1 MASPLQQVVQQQTPP
16 PPTIDPKAQQEGIV
30 ANMITEAPQKSTED
44 DYLRSVLAK
53 SSLASKQLSDQ
64 MELMRSNLDR
74 RTNIPFDPTLMQAA
88 AGFLAPTKTG
98 SFGESLG
105 AAAGNAATQ
114 AEKDWL
120 RTQETEKMKVE
131 LLQKQALLQQQMS
144 GREFLTQ
151 QGTFGEPRGTA
162 QPSGGATGA
171 TGSASATGV
180 GTGVGSATGATQRPR
195 GWVTERDISI
205 AEAIGDPSTIKH
217 IEEKYKRQQEQ
228 QKQLLD
234 ERKTQAA
241 ELTASNVK
249 FDIAPQGLR
258 GFVVKD
264 VPSKDMDKYKK
275 VIEQYHLD
283 GDINKL
289 YDEYRNLGWELPPEL
304 KKGRDG
310 VWSALPSEQERQLSQ
325 KGSEGRILA
334 DIKAEEPMIAQILT
348 KYSIANSLTNTA
360 KDIQSIATSN
370 KRAFD
375 LLNEP
380 GIADAFGRA
389 FEKGIQAGTFGSFSL
404 PVREVATYKLSTEDR
419 EALQTV
425 YRKYAELVT
434 HFRRVSRAPGEGA
447 TDAKEGALYAQLAGV
462 PTDTAK
468 AIRIAMEAI
477 QTEATYNKEV
487 GKAWN
492 KFRKED
498 KTHSFSDFLY
508 SDERANIDN
517 QYNKRLEEMRQASV
531 SAFAPVNSE
540 STGSTPTAK
549 PDISKGTSASGQII
563 NAPTPVTPTPTSNA
577 PVNRFRLE
585 QERRKKGL
593 Q

>member
-1 MASPLQQVVQQQTPP
+1 
-16 PPTIDPKAQQEGIV
+16 
-30 ANMITEAPQKSTED
+30 MITEAPQKSTDD
-44 DYLRSVLAK
+44 DYLQSVLVK
-53 SSLASKQLSDQ
+53 SNLASKQLSDQ
-64 MELMRSNLDR
+64 MELMRSNLER

-120 RTQETEKMKVE
+120 RTQETEKMKME
-131 LLQKQALLQQQMS
+131 LAQKQALLQGQIGS
-144 GREFLTQ
+144 REYLTHRFGNESKV
-151 QGTFGEPRGTA
+151 GTSQPTIGATGTT
-162 QPSGGATGA
+162 GATGA
-171 TGSASATGV
+171 TVGAT
-180 GTGVGSATGATQRPR
+180 TGATTGAPQGSRNK
-195 GWVTERDISI
+195 VNERDFEILGLLGNP
-205 AEAIGDPSTIKH
+205 EAIKH
-217 IEEKYKRQQEQ
+217 LGERQKREQEQ
-228 QKQLLD
+228 EKQLLD
-234 ERKTQAA
+234 ERKTRAA
-241 ELTASNVK
+241 ELEAANKK
-249 FDIAPQGLR
+249 FDVAPRELR
-258 GFVVKD
+258 GFVIKD
-264 VPSKDMDKYKK
+264 VSSKVMDKYDKL
-275 VIEQYHLD
+275 VEQYGRD
-283 GDINKL
+283 GDVNKL
-289 YDEYRNLGWELPPEL
+289 FDGYRSIGWELPPEL
-304 KKGRDG
+304 KKKDG
-310 VWSALPSEQERQLSQ
+310 VWSAVPSQLERDVSQ
-325 KGSEGRILA
+325 KASEAMVLA
-334 DIKAEEPMIAQILT
+334 DIKAQEPMILQIHT
-348 KYSIANSLTNTA
+348 KFSTANGLANTA

-380 GIADAFGRA
+380 GINAAFQRSI
-389 FEKGIQAGTFGSFSL
+389 EKGIQAGTFGAFSL
-404 PVREVATYKLSTEDR
+404 PAHEFATYKLSTEDR

-447 TDAKEGALYAQLAGV
+447 TDKGEGLLYSQLAGV

-477 QTEATYNKEV
+477 QTEATYSKAM
-487 GKAWN
+487 GQAWN

-531 SAFAPVNSE
+531 SAFAPVNAE
-540 STGSTPTAK
+540 STEATPTAK
-549 PDISKGTSASGQII
+549 PDTSKGTSASGQTI
-563 NAPTPVTPTPTSNA
+563 NAPSSAPEKPTPSTTA

>member
-1 MASPLQQVVQQQTPP
+1 MASPLQQMAPP

-30 ANMITEAPQKSTED
+30 ANMITEAPQKSAED
-44 DYLRSVLAK
+44 DYLQSVLAK

-120 RTQETEKMKVE
+120 RNQETEKMKME
-131 LLQKQALLQQQMS
+131 LAQKQALLQQQVS

-151 QGTFGEPRGTA
+151 QGASGEPRGTA

-171 TGSASATGV
+171 PTTGSASVTGV
-180 GTGVGSATGATQRPR
+180 GTGVGSATVATQRPR

-228 QKQLLD
+228 EKQLLD

-241 ELTASNVK
+241 ELTASSIK

-275 VIEQYHLD
+275 VIEQYHRD

-310 VWSALPSEQERQLSQ
+310 VWSAPPSEQERQLLQ

-348 KYSIANSLTNTA
+348 KYSTANSLTNTA

-389 FEKGIQAGTFGSFSL
+389 VEKGMQAGTFGSFSL

-447 TDAKEGALYAQLAGV
+447 TDAKEGVLYAQLAGV

-517 QYNKRLEEMRQASV
+517 QYNKRLDEMRQASV

-549 PDISKGTSASGQII
+549 PDTSKGT
-563 NAPTPVTPTPTSNA
+563 NAPTPVTPTPTSTA
-577 PVNRFRLE
+577 PVNKFRLE
-585 QERRKKGL
+585 QDRRKGL

>member
-1 MASPLQQVVQQQTPP
+1 MASPLQQVVQQQTPPP

-30 ANMITEAPQKSTED
+30 ANMITEAPQKSTDD
-44 DYLRSVLAK
+44 DYLQSVLAK
-53 SSLASKQLSDQ
+53 SNLASKQLSDQ
-64 MELMRSNLDR
+64 MELMRSNLER

-105 AAAGNAATQ
+105 AAAGNAAVQ

-120 RTQETEKMKVE
+120 RNQETEKMKME
-131 LLQKQALLQQQMS
+131 LAQKQALLQGQIGS
-144 GREFLTQ
+144 REYLTRRFGNESEVGASQ
-151 QGTFGEPRGTA
+151 PTIGATGT
-162 QPSGGATGA
+162 SGATGA
-171 TGSASATGV
+171 TAGAT
-180 GTGVGSATGATQRPR
+180 TGAPQGSSRK
-195 GWVTERDISI
+195 VNERDFII
-205 AEAIGDPSTIKH
+205 LEALRDPEAIKH
-217 IEEKYKRQQEQ
+217 LAEREKREAEREKIA
-228 QKQLLD
+228 LD
-234 ERKTQAA
+234 ARKTAAA
-241 ELTASNVK
+241 ELVASNAK
-249 FDIAPQGLR
+249 FDVAPQGLR

-264 VPSKDMDKYKK
+264 VSSKVKDKYDKL
-275 VIEQYHLD
+275 IEQYASD
-283 GDINKL
+283 GDVNKL
-289 YDEYRNLGWELPPEL
+289 FDGYNSLGWELPPEI
-304 KKGRDG
+304 KKKDG
-310 VWSALPSEQERQLSQ
+310 VWSAVPSQQDRDVAQKER
-325 KGSEGRILA
+325 EAIIIA
-334 DIKAEEPMIAQILT
+334 DIKAQEPMITQMHIKFST
-348 KYSIANSLTNTA
+348 ANGLANTA

-389 FEKGIQAGTFGSFSL
+389 VEKGMQAGTFGAFSL

-447 TDAKEGALYAQLAGV
+447 TDAKEGVLYAQLAGV

-531 SAFAPVNSE
+531 SAFAPVNAE
-540 STGSTPTAK
+540 STEATPTAK
-549 PDISKGTSASGQII
+549 PDTSKGTSASGQTI
-563 NAPTPVTPTPTSNA
+563 NAPSSAPVTRTPTPSTTA